1 MTHEAVAVSNWW
13 YWVSRGHLCLYILNK
28 VEIWTDVTDPL
39 LTHWLTTLKDSA
51 TQLLIKYKSGALVT
65 QQGPKINVRDL
76 YQGQV
81 GFVIFLWML
90 WTKNFDENWR
100 PFARSV
106 LTTRLGLRHPMALVM
121 ARFSLRTPS
130 ICHTTAFT
138 IIRAAHNAIVII
150 FELNRVFR

>member
-1 MTHEAVAVSNWW
+1 MDDRT
-13 YWVSRGHLCLYILNK
+13 YSRWLNCALRDIELCSGS
-28 VEIWTDVTDPL
+28 VWDPMKHVYRMPDKQ
-39 LTHWLTTLKDSA
+39 THWQTLEGRA
-51 TQLLIKYKSGALVT
+51 TQLLINYKSGALVT

-138 IIRAAHNAIVII
+138 IIRAAHNAIIII

>member
-1 MTHEAVAVSNWW
+1 MRRWQLVIDDTGSVEGIYAFIYCTKWRSGR
-13 YWVSRGHLCLYILNK
+13 VSRMPHWL
-28 VEIWTDVTDPL
+28 TD
-39 LTHWLTTLKDSA
+39 WLTTLKDSA
-51 TQLLIKYKSGALVT
+51 TQLLINYKSGALVT

-138 IIRAAHNAIVII
+138 IIRAAHNAIFII